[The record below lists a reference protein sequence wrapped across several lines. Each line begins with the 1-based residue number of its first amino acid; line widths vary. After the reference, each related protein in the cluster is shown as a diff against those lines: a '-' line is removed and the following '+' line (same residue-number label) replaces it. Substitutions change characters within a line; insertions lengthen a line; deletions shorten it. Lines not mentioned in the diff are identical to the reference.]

1 MELAA
6 LLLYVVGLVV
16 CFGAQSWLHRARTGG
31 DAGFRRPPRE
41 PRSPAWWG
49 AVSFVAALV
58 LGFVGLLLGTL
69 GLVDTLLPLDRLP
82 TVPWLSLLLALVGFV
97 GTVGAQQAMGRSW
110 RIGVE
115 ATERTE
121 LVESGVF
128 GWSRNPVFLAMIATL
143 TGLTLVVPNV
153 VQLSALAC
161 LVIAV
166 EVQIR
171 WVEEPYLLRTHGAAY
186 AGYAS
191 RVGRFVPGV
200 GRLPRRGATVPVSS

>member
-6 LLLYVVGLVV
+6 LLLYVVGLLV
-16 CFGAQSWLHRARTGG
+16 CFGVQSWLHRARTGG

-41 PRSPAWWG
+41 PRSAAWWG
-49 AVSFVAALV
+49 AVSFMAALV
-58 LGFVGLLLGTL
+58 LGFAGLLVGTL
-69 GLVDTLLPLDRLP
+69 GLVETLLPLDRSPL
-82 TVPWLSLLLALVGFV
+82 VPWLGLLLALAGFV

-121 LVESGVF
+121 LVQTGVF
-128 GWSRNPVFLAMIATL
+128 EWSRNPVFLAMIAAL

-166 EVQIR
+166 EVQVR
-171 WVEEPYLLRTHGAAY
+171 CVEEPHLLRTHGAAY

-191 RVGRFVPGV
+191 RVGRFIPGV
-200 GRLPRRGATVPVSS
+200 GRLPRRGATAPISS